1 MAPVST
7 WRLYLLPSDWRNPHR
22 ICWNNQRC
30 KVQSWLYQ
38 VSCWRYVKTHE
49 WHILLYLVISSLN
62 TSHFNTSSCSL
73 PIFFNNTPYRLFFIY
88 LQPITCFIRQ
98 NCDSS
103 TVIHPNLYCR
113 MQHAQQS
120 SFYNHGGNFKVA
132 KKRKGNAYHHL
143 EKFTAVQQLALFA
156 PEIEITLERNAPN
169 SPYFKARAQ
178 YKGVTI
184 EALQQGKKKAKQ
196 ALCSKIIRVSTYHLV
211 VNIFYCNVVIY

>member
-1 MAPVST
+1 M
-7 WRLYLLPSDWRNPHR
+7 
-22 ICWNNQRC
+22 
-30 KVQSWLYQ
+30 
-38 VSCWRYVKTHE
+38 
-49 WHILLYLVISSLN
+49 
-62 TSHFNTSSCSL
+62 
-73 PIFFNNTPYRLFFIY
+73 
-88 LQPITCFIRQ
+88 
-98 NCDSS
+98 
-103 TVIHPNLYCR
+103 IHQNLYCR

-120 SFYNHGGNFKVA
+120 SFYNQGGNFKVA

-211 VNIFYCNVVIY
+211 VNTFLQRCYILAISSSRSVSRQWFIGRTNHWATCSRA